1 MHMMPEVEVVP
12 IMKEGKRH
20 ASVTIMYSGG
30 GWKAHAMYYNRS
42 DTPTAKKLGEGSEL
56 LGQETARQIA
66 LDLANKWRDEEV
78 KAGRF

>member
-1 MHMMPEVEVVP
+1 MMPEVEVVP